1 MTSALSMFEGNP
13 MAFSSQKDAELGAY
27 QRFKIIGSE
36 LIVSNRLDVANWQ
49 ERGFSGTPENKTACF
64 QFDIKGIRGFP
75 LSSTATFVTLIC
87 QDNTEEGIPPK
98 YQIYYYLEQSNVK
111 TELMKCDDN
120 YSWIRNN
127 SETLK
132 DFLHID
138 VVFYH
143 MAGRQHMKEYTD
155 VVIEGLRRVN
165 VMQSTWNTDHTT
177 LCIKRHGSD
186 WDVHSSDPHVYRV
199 EALLRLQLD
208 SASRLQISW
217 KKHDRVSDIQQEGG
231 WTFTDPSVTLCQVE
245 EQLAKEIYSVIAF
258 IDDA

>member
-1 MTSALSMFEGNP
+1 M
-13 MAFSSQKDAELGAY
+13 
-27 QRFKIIGSE
+27 
-36 LIVSNRLDVANWQ
+36 
-49 ERGFSGTPENKTACF
+49 
-64 QFDIKGIRGFP
+64 
-75 LSSTATFVTLIC
+75 TLIC

-155 VVIEGLRRVN
+155 GVIEGLHQAN
-165 VMQSTWNTDHTT
+165 KIEKPTWNTEQTILCFKRRGRDSDH
-177 LCIKRHGSD
+177 LDRDK
-186 WDVHSSDPHVYRV
+186 YRV
-199 EALLRLQLD
+199 EAWLRLHLD
-208 SASRLQISW
+208 SASRLQILW
-217 KKHDRVSDIQQEGG
+217 KKQDRVSDIQQEGG

-258 IDDA
+258 IDYA